1 MRKMSGKDF
10 LGGPVAKLH
19 TSSAGGEVFIPGQ
32 GAKIPHPI
40 CHMAP
45 SKERVFVWFFL
56 FKKKKGH

>member
-19 TSSAGGEVFIPGQ
+19 TSSAGGEVFIPGR

-45 SKERVFVWFFL
+45 SKERVFVCFFY
-56 FKKKKGH
+56 